1 MLSGRA
7 EPGATV
13 QVYLGNE
20 PLATVTADGAGM
32 WSAVSPRA
40 VPPKGG
46 ELRLDQLAAD
56 GRVLQRVT
64 VPLAR
69 NTTAEPAPGQNYVV
83 ERGNSLWQIARR
95 VYGAG
100 TRYTVI
106 YSANPDRIRDPNLI
120 YPGQVFKLPKS

>member
-1 MLSGRA
+1 MVGRRGHLRNA
-7 EPGATV
+7 GYRRRISRYAH
-13 QVYLGNE
+13 QRALGN
-20 PLATVTADGAGM
+20 
-32 WSAVSPRA
+32 RY
-40 VPPKGG
+40 
-46 ELRLDQLAAD
+46 QLAAD

-106 YSANPDRIRDPNLI
+106 YSANPNQIRDPNLI
-120 YPGQVFKLPKS
+120 YPGQVFTLSRSN